1 MAASV
6 LSTPSTKMI
15 HTVASL
21 SRKKTIYSQLRL
33 PATISRYHDRASL
46 RTKTYH
52 LIRRSKMFTRTII
65 RGPSLRMQDRHATL
79 YLKVDIPTKRASF
92 NIRISLTMKIQGESK
107 FKLNQTSIIV
117 TTRMPVSTKNLSL
130 LNCAFSASVASSS
143 ARSHPLLSLRNVVS
157 QGKRSL
163 VLSKK
168 FRQYLHSTS

>member
-1 MAASV
+1 MAALV
-6 LSTPSTKMI
+6 LSTLSTKMI
-15 HTVASL
+15 RTAASL
-21 SRKKTIYSQLRL
+21 SRKKTIYSHSQLTL
-33 PATISRYHDRASL
+33 KATISKYHDSPSR

-65 RGPSLRMQDRHATL
+65 RGPSLRMQDRHGTL
-79 YLKVDIPTKRASF
+79 YLKADIPTHCT
-92 NIRISLTMKIQGESK
+92 RISLTMKIQGESK

-130 LNCAFSASVASSS
+130 LNCAFSANAASSS
-143 ARSHPLLSLRNVVS
+143 ARSHPLLSLRNAVS